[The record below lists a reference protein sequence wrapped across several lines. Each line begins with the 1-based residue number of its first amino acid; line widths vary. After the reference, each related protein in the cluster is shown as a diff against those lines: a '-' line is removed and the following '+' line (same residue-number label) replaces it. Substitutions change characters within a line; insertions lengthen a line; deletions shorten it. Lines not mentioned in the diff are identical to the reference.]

1 MIVVFSETKNRGTWK
16 LFTWWRKGFS
26 HVFVVDYDPDIDVWI
41 KAECASEKMNFQFFK
56 DDSADLL
63 IGHLAENCTCVDARG
78 DAKAIYFPR
87 WLYCVSFVKHF
98 LGIRKWW
105 ILTPYQLYCELRKD
119 GHPLI
124 FTETKEA

>member
-1 MIVVFSETKNRGTWK
+1 MIVVFAETKNLGTWK

-26 HVFVVDYDPDIDVWI
+26 HVFVLDYNAELDVWI
-41 KAECASEKMNFQFFK
+41 KAECASERMKFEMYK
-56 DDSADLL
+56 DEQADIL
-63 IGHLAENCTCVDARG
+63 IGDVSSRCTCVDARG
-78 DAKAIYFPR
+78 SMNNIYFPR

-98 LGIRKWW
+98 LGIKKWW

-124 FTETKEA
+124 FTETKET